1 MIDRDE
7 MRGAVGAFI
16 LFAAVTAAGVFT
28 VYAAVEDFARA
39 RASRGWPETQG
50 VILSRAADDDHVR
63 YAWFDGEQSH
73 TGERVRYWT
82 RAFHPS
88 GAAYEPGKPVKV
100 RYSPE
105 DGSVAVLEPGGSAA
119 VFAIALSFGA
129 LLVFIGLAGIVRLT
143 MMLDGLTSDNGEGV
157 SASGV
162 VSDTLVERR
171 SAEFDLVERRG
182 VRDRRGEYPRSGVL
196 EGRSLETG
204 NGVQ

>member
-1 MIDRDE
+1 MIDQDE

-39 RASRGWPETQG
+39 RASRSWPETQG
-50 VILSRAADDDHVR
+50 VVLSRAADDDHVR

-73 TGERVRYWT
+73 TGERVRFWT
-82 RAFHPS
+82 RALHPA
-88 GAAYEPGKPVKV
+88 GAAYEPGKAVKV

-129 LLVFIGLAGIVRLT
+129 LLVFVGLAGIVRLT
-143 MMLDGLTSDNGEGV
+143 MMLDGLTSDSGEDA
-157 SASGV
+157 SASGEV
-162 VSDTLVERR
+162 GDALIERR

-182 VRDRRGEYPRSGVL
+182 FSDRRGEYPGGGVL
-196 EGRSLETG
+196 ERRTLETG